1 VKPRFTKAAPV
12 LLLLIAALSA
22 PAFAATDTTVSGVV
36 RDAKG
41 APQVGALVQ
50 LVRPDLSVI
59 AQTFT
64 DDHGRYVLPRIVP
77 GTYGVKATSA
87 LLLPTLRENLHI
99 AASSKLIVNL
109 TLSTLYDAFRWLP
122 AQPRQADEPKDD
134 WTWTLRLSANR
145 PLLRLLREGPLV
157 VVNEADRQSQNMKAR
172 MTIRGGESAFGEGGV
187 HNDFEMRRTTDDTRQ
202 LILRAD
208 LSAAESPALNTEVGY
223 EQQLGPGRT
232 LRTVAAFVDSP
243 EIAGGPGTQG
253 MQAMVIRTAETMEL
267 TDAIEADF
275 GNEMEAVHLG
285 QTRIASYPSAGLRVR
300 AGDSAIAY
308 RVATAPGVLEADAI
322 DRESSLPPAVAQ
334 RQGSLVLEHG
344 LHQELSYTHT
354 SGNARLR
361 VTVFR
366 DNIEHPMINGAG
378 EISAADWAGGDLLYD
393 GSTDAIRVSGP
404 QFTGGGM
411 VAEFR
416 DVLPDATWIAI
427 TTGTG
432 NVISMDGPPSDARAI
447 SATLAEEL
455 LNMKPRQAQ
464 MVAAAFGG
472 KLQKAGT
479 QWQASYRWQS
489 TGSLTAVDSFNNDL
503 PDPYLSFYVRQPIH
517 CRGVLNNGMEALL
530 DVRNLLAQGY
540 MPFVSRDG
548 SVLYFAQA
556 SRTLEGGLS
565 FTF

>member
-145 PLLRLLREGPLV
+145 PLLRLLQDGPLV

-243 EIAGGPGTQG
+243 EIAGGPDTQG